1 MPRSV
6 RRRKLRTIAITR
18 SCFNQNPMNTFDIV
32 VIAVAFVAVVMGF
45 ASGLLRSLSAILAY
59 LIAAPIAVALTPRVT
74 PLIFGQ
80 GNLAADR
87 SWIALFALFIGLG
100 IVVST
105 LLRKLVDELAGE
117 DIGLFDRLMGA
128 VLGAVRIFLVA
139 VLIVIVFDRL
149 IPADREPAFLAGSKL
164 RPYLSAAG
172 QKGLQTLPPDIADYI
187 DRIKRDRGL

>member
-1 MPRSV
+1 
-6 RRRKLRTIAITR
+6 
-18 SCFNQNPMNTFDIV
+18 MNTFDII

-74 PLIFGQ
+74 PLIFGP
-80 GNLAADR
+80 GNPTADR
-87 SWIALFALFIGLG
+87 IWIALFAVFIVLG
-100 IVVST
+100 VVISA
-105 LLRKLVDELAGE
+105 LLRKLVDEMAGE

-128 VLGAVRIFLVA
+128 GLGAVRIFLVA

-164 RPYLSAAG
+164 RPYLSASG

>member
-1 MPRSV
+1 
-6 RRRKLRTIAITR
+6 
-18 SCFNQNPMNTFDIV
+18 MNTFDII

-74 PLIFGQ
+74 PLIFGP
-80 GNLAADR
+80 GNPTADR
-87 SWIALFALFIGLG
+87 IWIALFAVFIVLG
-100 IVVST
+100 VVISA
-105 LLRKLVDELAGE
+105 LLRKLVDEMAGE

-128 VLGAVRIFLVA
+128 GLGAVRIFLVA

-149 IPADREPAFLAGSKL
+149 IPADREPAFLTGSKL

-172 QKGLQTLPPDIADYI
+172 QKGLQTLPPDISDYI
-187 DRIKRDRGL
+187 DRVKRDRGL

>member
-1 MPRSV
+1 
-6 RRRKLRTIAITR
+6 
-18 SCFNQNPMNTFDIV
+18 MNTFDVV
-32 VIAVAFVAVVMGF
+32 VIAVAFVAVVIGF

-80 GNLAADR
+80 GNLTPDR
-87 SWIALFALFIGLG
+87 TWIALFAIFIGLG
-100 IVVST
+100 IVISA

-172 QKGLQTLPPDIADYI
+172 QKGLQTLPPEIADYI

>member
-1 MPRSV
+1 
-6 RRRKLRTIAITR
+6 
-18 SCFNQNPMNTFDIV
+18 MNTFDII

-74 PLIFGQ
+74 PLIFGP
-80 GNLAADR
+80 GNPTADR
-87 SWIALFALFIGLG
+87 IWIALFAVFIVLG
-100 IVVST
+100 VVISA
-105 LLRKLVDELAGE
+105 LLRKLVDEMAGE

-128 VLGAVRIFLVA
+128 GLGAVRIFLVA

>member
-1 MPRSV
+1 
-6 RRRKLRTIAITR
+6 
-18 SCFNQNPMNTFDIV
+18 MNTLDVV

-74 PLIFGQ
+74 PLTFGQ
-80 GNLAADR
+80 GNLTADR
-87 SWIALFALFIGLG
+87 IWIALFAVFIVLG
-100 IVVST
+100 VVISA
-105 LLRKLVDELAGE
+105 LLRKLVDEMAGE

-128 VLGAVRIFLVA
+128 GLGAVRIFLVA

>member
-1 MPRSV
+1 
-6 RRRKLRTIAITR
+6 
-18 SCFNQNPMNTFDIV
+18 MNTFDIV

-87 SWIALFALFIGLG
+87 SWIVLFALFIGLG

-149 IPADREPAFLAGSKL
+149 IPADREPAFLTGSKL

>member
-1 MPRSV
+1 
-6 RRRKLRTIAITR
+6 
-18 SCFNQNPMNTFDIV
+18 MNTLDVV

-80 GNLAADR
+80 GNLTADR
-87 SWIALFALFIGLG
+87 IWIALFAVFIVLG
-100 IVVST
+100 VVISA
-105 LLRKLVDELAGE
+105 LLRKLVDEMAGE

-128 VLGAVRIFLVA
+128 GLGAVRIFLVA